1 MSTFIYLQAGGNSM
15 VGLLPILL
23 MFVIMYFFFIRPQV
37 KKQKEQNSFLT
48 NIKKGDEVVTS
59 SGMIGKIESIVG
71 EEVTIQADPKT
82 FLRFTKSAI
91 SKELTESYQKTK
103 QA

>member
-1 MSTFIYLQAGGNSM
+1 MSTFIYLQAGGSSL

-37 KKQKEQNSFLT
+37 KKQKDQNAFIT

-59 SGMIGKIESIVG
+59 SGLIGKIESIVG
-71 EEVTIQADPKT
+71 DEVSIQADPKT
-82 FLRFTKSAI
+82 FLKFTKSAI
-91 SKELTESYQKTK
+91 SKEMTESYMKTK
-103 QA
+103 A